1 VPYCVIRK
9 LLSSLPVERV
19 YSAWKERRP
28 GDASYNGTVQSSSTS
43 TYIDL
48 TKAASAASEAQS
60 AAPAADVEGEV
71 ITESAKVLAA
81 IHAGAQLV
89 AELREKTGLGT
100 DQIVSILAG
109 LSQSGLVQLE
119 DDNGTLRATL
129 TEATKV
135 ALSS

>member
-1 VPYCVIRK
+1 
-9 LLSSLPVERV
+9 
-19 YSAWKERRP
+19 
-28 GDASYNGTVQSSSTS
+28 VQSSSTS

-48 TKAASAASEAQS
+48 TKAASATSQAQS
-60 AAPAADVEGEV
+60 APPADVEGEV
-71 ITESAKVLAA
+71 ITESARVLAA
-81 IHAGAQLV
+81 IHAGAHLV
-89 AELREKTGLGT
+89 TELKEKTGLET
-100 DQIVSILAG
+100 EQIVSILAG

>member
-1 VPYCVIRK
+1 
-9 LLSSLPVERV
+9 
-19 YSAWKERRP
+19 
-28 GDASYNGTVQSSSTS
+28 VQSSSTS

-48 TKAASAASEAQS
+48 TKAASAASQAQS
-60 AAPAADVEGEV
+60 APPTADVEGEV
-71 ITESAKVLAA
+71 ITESARVLAA
-81 IHAGAQLV
+81 IHAGAHLV
-89 AELREKTGLGT
+89 TELKEKTGLET
-100 DQIVSILAG
+100 EQIVSILAG